1 VEESQREKAEEVFKE
16 IKQAYEILSDG
27 MDVYFEALTCVA
39 EKRQMYD
46 RYGMLP
52 CHCNFLML

>member
-27 MDVYFEALTCVA
+27 MDMYFEAVNVCS
-39 EKRQMYD
+39 
-46 RYGMLP
+46 
-52 CHCNFLML
+52 